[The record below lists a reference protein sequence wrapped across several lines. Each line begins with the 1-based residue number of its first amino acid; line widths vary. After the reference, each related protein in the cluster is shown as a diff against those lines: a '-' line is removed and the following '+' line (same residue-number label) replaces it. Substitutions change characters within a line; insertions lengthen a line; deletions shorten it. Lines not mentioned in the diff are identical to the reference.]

1 MKSHLKNPLSS
12 NSNSTEFAILLSQ
25 NGEEVFNGALSESD
39 REKLLLLHEKSAT
52 PDNEKPPKEVAED
65 HKKHLEDVM
74 IRDSN
79 PKFQVRSLKYYRSGT
94 K

>member
-1 MKSHLKNPLSS
+1 M
-12 NSNSTEFAILLSQ
+12 
-25 NGEEVFNGALSESD
+25 
-39 REKLLLLHEKSAT
+39 LLLHEKSAT

-79 PKFQVRSLKYYRSGT
+79 PEFQVRSLKYYWIVKCHKMIDLRFNFLGIFALSLD
-94 K
+94 KS

>member
-1 MKSHLKNPLSS
+1 M
-12 NSNSTEFAILLSQ
+12 
-25 NGEEVFNGALSESD
+25 
-39 REKLLLLHEKSAT
+39 LLLHEKSAT

-79 PKFQVRSLKYYRSGT
+79 PEFQVSSLKYYINDQFRIVAFLVFFVLIFDKS
-94 K
+94 